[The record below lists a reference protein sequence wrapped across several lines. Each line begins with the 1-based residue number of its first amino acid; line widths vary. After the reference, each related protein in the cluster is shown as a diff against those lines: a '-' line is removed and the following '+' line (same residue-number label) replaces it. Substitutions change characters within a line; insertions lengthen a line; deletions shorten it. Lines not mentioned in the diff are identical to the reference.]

1 MYTALWQRILFLS
14 HHRSSYQSR
23 LTLGT
28 GSPAM
33 PMNLLRR
40 VKMSRSVEKAVII
53 DQEGSE
59 DGEMKSECIDID
71 QGNIDG
77 EFTLD
82 ALLHCDNF
90 PINHNQSHL
99 PHSHIR
105 SPKTMSSLEG
115 HNIQNSDEKFPAE
128 LLTPSEDSHSFEK
141 SKAAESDEN
150 NTKLITVSGTG
161 NTVSDH
167 EAKNAAFSSSE
178 SGFLTT
184 RKKNRIT
191 RLHYDEN
198 HYPGSRNV
206 APKCFKSERRKSC
219 TSTSYGNAAK
229 DDSSGNRKALSERSP
244 NVVQHSE
251 VTGKWKCPQRS
262 KPVMGPPLKQL
273 GLEKWLSRL

>member
-1 MYTALWQRILFLS
+1 MYQTLVGWIMMENLRHLVFGKIKVIKEPPDIRNWF
-14 HHRSSYQSR
+14 SSYAYE
-23 LTLGT
+23 
-28 GSPAM
+28 SPA
-33 PMNLLRR
+33 PGEDESQHR
-40 VKMSRSVEKAVII
+40 EGVII
-53 DQEGSE
+53 NQEGSE
-59 DGEMKSECIDID
+59 DGEMISECIDID

-99 PHSHIR
+99 PHSDIR
-105 SPKTMSSLEG
+105 NPKTMRSLEG

-141 SKAAESDEN
+141 SKAAASDEN

-167 EAKNAAFSSSE
+167 EAKNAAVSSSE

-184 RKKNRIT
+184 RKNRIT

-219 TSTSYGNAAK
+219 SSTSYGNAAK
-229 DDSSGNRKALSERSP
+229 KGA
-244 NVVQHSE
+244 V
-251 VTGKWKCPQRS
+251 
-262 KPVMGPPLKQL
+262 
-273 GLEKWLSRL
+273 